1 MAGRDVNSWEMTSN
15 APQAAL
21 ASGSTERPRLAA
33 RPASVPRVGS
43 GRAQLSL
50 VEHALCPLDPV
61 ASLRD
66 HLVHETTY
74 GYRDWKGRLDL
85 SALR

>member
-1 MAGRDVNSWEMTSN
+1 MTSDT
-15 APQAAL
+15 PQAAL
-21 ASGSTERPRLAA
+21 ATGSTERS
-33 RPASVPRVGS
+33 RPAAKPARVPHVGS

-50 VEHALCPLDPV
+50 VEHALCPLDSV

-74 GYRDWKGRLDL
+74 GYRTGRA
-85 SALR
+85 SWSWQTCG